1 MTPARSPLVVVGAAM
16 VVAFTVVAV
25 FAPLLAPYDPRALS
39 GESLEPPSANHLLGT
54 DNLGRDL
61 LSQLVWGAR
70 SSLAIAIG
78 VPACAL
84 AIAVSVGTAAGLL
97 GGVVDRVL
105 MRIVDMYLSVPLLPL
120 LILVTA
126 SVRQTLVVTTVVL
139 ALLMW
144 PFQARVLRGQ
154 TMSVRRRGFIAAARG
169 LGKGRL
175 YIVRRHLVPA
185 LAPLIVAGFIT
196 VASIAI
202 PLQAGLALLGLGDPN
217 GVSWGNMLNRAYA
230 HRGLYLTPVW
240 TWWVLPA
247 GFAITLAMLGFT
259 FVGVGLEPRINPRSG
274 PEK

>member
-1 MTPARSPLVVVGAAM
+1 MRRPRSPLFVAGSAM
-16 VVAFTVVAV
+16 VLVFACVAA

-39 GESLEPPSANHLLGT
+39 GESLEAPSAAHLLGT

-70 SSLAIAIG
+70 SSLAVAVG

-84 AIAVSVGTAAGLL
+84 ALAVLVGTIAGLV
-97 GGVVDRVL
+97 GGLLDRVL

-126 SVRQTLVVTTVVL
+126 TVRQSLLVTVVVI
-139 ALLMW
+139 ALLLW

-154 TMSVRRRGFIAAARG
+154 VLSVRQRGFVAAARG

-175 YIVRRHLVPA
+175 YVIRRHLVPA
-185 LAPLIVAGFIT
+185 LGPLILAGFIT
-196 VASIAI
+196 LASIAI

-217 GVSWGNMLNRAYA
+217 GVSWGNMLNRAYT

-247 GFAITLAMLGFT
+247 GFAVTLAMLGFT
-259 FVGVGLEPRINPRSG
+259 FVGVGLEPRMNPRSERG
-274 PEK
+274 Q